1 MLNRRITIVVI
12 LALLVVALVAEL
24 VIPSLRPRT
33 SENPSSSPSGQATSV
48 LSEELSQAGIAEA
61 KASLGQL
68 KTALEAYRADNNSY
82 PTDLSWTDGFPLTP
96 SYLDPN
102 DWSKILGSVKDIGG
116 TISLDDYSITA
127 HARDQNGTA
136 ITLTPRG
143 IYP

>member
-1 MLNRRITIVVI
+1 
-12 LALLVVALVAEL
+12 VAEL

-33 SENPSSSPSGQATSV
+33 SENPTSSPSGQATSV
-48 LSEELSQAGIAEA
+48 LPEELSRAKIAEA

-68 KTALEAYRADNNSY
+68 KTALEAYRAENSFY
-82 PTDLSWTDGFPLTP
+82 PTDLNWTGGSPLTP

-116 TISLDDYSITA
+116 TISPDDYSITI
-127 HARDQNGTA
+127 HAGDTEGTA